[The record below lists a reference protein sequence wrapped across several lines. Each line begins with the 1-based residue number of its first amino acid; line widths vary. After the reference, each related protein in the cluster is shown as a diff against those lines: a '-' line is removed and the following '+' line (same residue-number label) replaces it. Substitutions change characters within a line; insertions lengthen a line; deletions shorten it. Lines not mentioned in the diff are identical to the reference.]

1 MKRILLLVTLF
12 SALLAPLPSSSEGVL
27 SDEAEF
33 WSRIPREE
41 KRALLRGIII
51 GQESLLENTRD
62 YRECTLN
69 YERLSKMVS
78 ICYDNRKCTY
88 TTLKIIALAAL
99 TIKDDAAAM
108 DYLVNFSHRVFD
120 AVTRK

>member
-1 MKRILLLVTLF
+1 MKRILLLMVLL

-27 SDEAEF
+27 HDEAEF

-41 KRALLRGIII
+41 KRALLSGILI
-51 GQESLLENTRD
+51 GQESLLEDTRD

-69 YERLSKMVS
+69 YERLAKMVS
-78 ICYDNRKCTY
+78 FCYDGRKCPY
-88 TTLKIIALAAL
+88 ATLKIIAFAAL

-120 AVTRK
+120 AVTRQ

>member
-1 MKRILLLVTLF
+1 MKRFLLLMALF

-27 SDEAEF
+27 HDEAEF

-41 KRALLRGIII
+41 KRALLRGVII

-69 YERLSKMVS
+69 YERLTKMVS
-78 ICYDNRKCTY
+78 FCYDGRKCPY
-88 TTLKIIALAAL
+88 VTLKIIAFAAL

-108 DYLVNFSHRVFD
+108 AYLVNFIQRIFE
-120 AVTRK
+120 AVTRN